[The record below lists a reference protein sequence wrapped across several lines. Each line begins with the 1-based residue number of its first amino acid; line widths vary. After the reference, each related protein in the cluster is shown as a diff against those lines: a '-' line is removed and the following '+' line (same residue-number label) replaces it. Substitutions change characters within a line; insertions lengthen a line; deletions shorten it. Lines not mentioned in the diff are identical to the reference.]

1 MPSHAAPLP
10 LSLAAPPQT
19 SVSPKELSPCQLGLV
34 LCSTLPD
41 EPESDQNSVYKQTTR
56 DCLRWRFGTA
66 DYQDHT
72 APLQSVTE
80 LLILYSLHDTRQKL
94 WMFVL
99 HYLMPLVRV
108 THRNFVR
115 IFLHKQILI
124 TNFDWFPLFCFLH
137 HLQVVTLSIST
148 SIT

>member
-10 LSLAAPPQT
+10 LSPAAPPQT
-19 SVSPKELSPCQLGLV
+19 SVSPKELSPCQLGLF

-56 DCLRWRFGTA
+56 DCLRWQFGTA

-94 WMFVL
+94 
-99 HYLMPLVRV
+99 
-108 THRNFVR
+108 
-115 IFLHKQILI
+115 
-124 TNFDWFPLFCFLH
+124 
-137 HLQVVTLSIST
+137 
-148 SIT
+148 